1 MRQEPN
7 ETRFWYYVLPSMLTM
22 LLSGFY
28 AIVDGFFVGQATG
41 DIGLGAI
48 NLAWPIAALLQASG
62 IGVGVGGSVLMSLYS
77 GGGDPKKA
85 ASVRGCT
92 ILTLAVFSALLMG
105 GFFLGYPAVL
115 RAFGAQGELLAAA
128 ESYIRM
134 VLFGTFFQVFG
145 CGLTPLLKNSRRA
158 VLAMFIMVSGLAA
171 NIALDALFVMVFG
184 WGISGAGA
192 ATVAAQGVV
201 ALFSL
206 IALCTDRHLPIR
218 LSDFRPD
225 VRLMLHTLKIGL
237 SPFGVAMA
245 PSIVIIFT
253 NWQCIRYGGDTAV
266 AAYSVLSYISTT
278 FLCLLQGIGDG
289 AQPIVSFLYGA
300 ARFEEM
306 ERVRRRMFR
315 LALILGCAFLLISL
329 PTTGFFT
336 ELFGVSKDAG
346 DMARTGL
353 ILTALAYPFAGI
365 VRNAISYFY
374 AVDNTRLSTFFVYA
388 DPLLFTPLFLL
399 ILPPAFCVNGIWTV
413 LAAVQ
418 FSLCILILIALFR
431 TKKAETDEKKT

>member
-1 MRQEPN
+1 MRKEPN
-7 ETRFWYYVLPSMLTM
+7 EKRFWYYVLPSMLTM
-22 LLSGFY
+22 VLSGFY

-48 NLAWPIAALLQASG
+48 NIAWPIAALLQAAG
-62 IGVGVGGSVLMSLYS
+62 IGVGVGGSVLISLFS
-77 GGGDPKKA
+77 GAQDAKKA
-85 ASVRGCT
+85 AAARGNT
-92 ILTLAVFSALLMG
+92 ILTLTLFSVLLMSSL
-105 GFFLGYPAVL
+105 FLGYPAIL
-115 RAFGAQGELLAAA
+115 RMFGAQGELLSAA

-145 CGLTPLLKNSRRA
+145 CGLTPILKNSRRA
-158 VLAMFIMVSGLAA
+158 VLAMIIMISGLVT
-171 NIALDALFVMVFG
+171 NIVLDALLVMVFQ

-201 ALFSL
+201 ALSSL
-206 IALCTDRHLPIR
+206 IALCTDRQLPFR

-225 VRLMLHTLKIGL
+225 TRLMLRTLKIGL

-245 PSIVIIFT
+245 PSIVIIFA

-266 AAYSVLSYISTT
+266 AAYSVLSYVSAT
-278 FLCLLQGIGDG
+278 FLYLLQGIGDG
-289 AQPIVSFLYGA
+289 AQPIISFLYGA

-315 LALILGCAFLLISL
+315 LALTLGCAFLLVSL
-329 PTTGFFT
+329 PTTGFFAD
-336 ELFGVSKDAG
+336 LFGVSEEAAE
-346 DMARTGL
+346 MARTGL

-365 VRNAISYFY
+365 VRSAISYFY
-374 AVDNTRLSTFFVYA
+374 AVDNTKMSTFFVYT
-388 DPLLFTPLFLL
+388 DPLLFTPLFLVV
-399 ILPPAFCVNGIWTV
+399 LPLAFGINGIWTV

-418 FSLCILILIALFR
+418 FTLCALILLALFR
-431 TKKAETDEKKT
+431 TKKTKKGEKKT